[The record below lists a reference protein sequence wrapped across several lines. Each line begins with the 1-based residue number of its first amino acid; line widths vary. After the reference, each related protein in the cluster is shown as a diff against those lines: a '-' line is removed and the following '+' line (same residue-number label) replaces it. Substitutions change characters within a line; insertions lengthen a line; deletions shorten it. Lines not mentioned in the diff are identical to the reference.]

1 MNDIVDEGALFRETI
16 YDWADRTPH
25 WQAEIRL
32 WYDRWIELASPR
44 IEGSIA
50 LQRALRAKGVPVFAL
65 TNFGKYSFEE
75 ALPKMDFLTDFDR
88 LYVSGRMGVIKPDP
102 RIYEMVEADCGMAP
116 DRLLFTDDRTDNITA
131 AARRGWRTPLSVG
144 AAGQLTF
151 ILNWSGIVI
160 AAVSCPPTRSPSLP
174 SPSVLPLAGVRRI
187 LAVCLPW
194 LPAERLARQQKSA
207 PPEPLVLVAND
218 RGRQIIRACCPAA
231 AARPWRWPSKWRT
244 NKRRSCSAKA
254 SHPSWWC

>member
-1 MNDIVDEGALFRETI
+1 MSQPQAVIFDIGNVLTRWQPEAFYDRVIGEDRRRALFAEVDLHRMNDIVDEGALFRETI

-44 IEGSIA
+44 IEGAIA

-102 RIYEMVEADCGMAP
+102 RIYEMVEEDCGLPPAS
-116 DRLLFTDDRTDNITA
+116 LLFTDDRADNITA
-131 AARRGWRTPLSVG
+131 AARRGWRTHQFESWQG
-144 AAGQLTF
+144 WAA
-151 ILNWSGIVI
+151 
-160 AAVSCPPTRSPSLP
+160 R
-174 SPSVLPLAGVRRI
+174 
-187 LAVCLPW
+187 
-194 LPAERLARQQKSA
+194 
-207 PPEPLVLVAND
+207 LVAE
-218 RGRQIIRACCPAA
+218 GLL
-231 AARPWRWPSKWRT
+231 T
-244 NKRRSCSAKA
+244 AKEA
-254 SHPSWWC
+254 GL